1 MKSIGLACLR
11 SVGIAC
17 LLNGLI
23 SASSGAAAVTRG
35 TPSAGGPQKQET
47 QPPEI
52 RVLLGRGKL
61 RSVIAGR
68 SLRWSAIPRGG
79 NRAQAWNGPVEGGNI
94 ELICDARFKSIV
106 ISASQIGRAPRTW
119 RYQAGE
125 LEVQEASDTLHWE
138 GRPYP
143 SRLRIRPDS
152 EQGCEIVNHVGFE
165 TYLEGLVNH
174 EFSSK
179 WASSAVEAQVVAAR
193 TYALHQVREAR
204 RDPKRRYD
212 IESTERDQVYG
223 GAERVDAGARL
234 AVERTRGVILVEANA
249 IGAPALKL
257 TQAAPIRSGSVQ
269 DPQPLK
275 DRIPRLSHPE
285 SLSPLK
291 AYYHSTC
298 GGGTELPEKI
308 WGKKASGFKRRVKCS
323 SCGDSPKASWQL
335 PLNLKEL
342 SELLSARGPGLM
354 GKPLRLV
361 SLKIASWTAG
371 GRADRMELL
380 WRGADSKS
388 TIRQELSAQE
398 FRMRVGAGRVLS
410 TWFGIYKDKSGSLL
424 LQGRGYGHGVGLCQW
439 GAKNQGSQ
447 GARTEA
453 ILSHYYP
460 DTRLVRVW

>member
-1 MKSIGLACLR
+1 
-11 SVGIAC
+11 
-17 LLNGLI
+17 
-23 SASSGAAAVTRG
+23 
-35 TPSAGGPQKQET
+35 
-47 QPPEI
+47 
-52 RVLLGRGKL
+52 VLLGQGKL
-61 RSVIAGR
+61 RSTLSGR
-68 SLRWSAIPRGG
+68 GLRWSAIPRGAH
-79 NRAQAWNGPVEGGNI
+79 RAQAWNGPSEGASI
-94 ELICDARFKSIV
+94 EFLCDARFKSIV

-125 LEVQEASDTLHWE
+125 LEVQDASGTLHWE

-234 AVERTRGVILVEANA
+234 AVERTRGVILVEAQA
-249 IGAPALKL
+249 SVAPALKL
-257 TQAAPIRSGSVQ
+257 SRAAPIRGAHAGE
-269 DPQPLK
+269 PQTLTG
-275 DRIPRLSHPE
+275 RIPLASRLE
-285 SLSPLK
+285 SVTPLK

-308 WGKKASGFKRRVKCS
+308 WGKKATGFKRRVKCA

-342 SELLSARGPGLM
+342 SELLSTRGPGLK
-354 GKPLRLV
+354 GKPLRLE

-380 WRGADSKS
+380 WRGADGKS
-388 TIRQELSAQE
+388 VIRQELSAQE
-398 FRMRVGAGRVLS
+398 FRMWVGAGRVLS

-439 GAKNQGSQ
+439 GAKNQGAQ

-460 DTRLVRVW
+460 DARLVRVW

>member
-1 MKSIGLACLR
+1 M
-11 SVGIAC
+11 
-17 LLNGLI
+17 
-23 SASSGAAAVTRG
+23 AAAT
-35 TPSAGGPQKQET
+35 AAAPQSVEL

-52 RVLLGRGKL
+52 RVLLGRGRL
-61 RSVIAGR
+61 RSPLSGR
-68 SLRWSAIPRGG
+68 NLRWGAIPRGT
-79 NRAQAWNGPVEGGNI
+79 NRAVAWTGPEGGEGI
-94 ELICDARFKSIV
+94 EFLCDARFKSIV
-106 ISASQIGRAPRTW
+106 ISQAQAGRAPRTW

-125 LEVQEASDTLHWE
+125 LEVQDASGLLQWD
-138 GRPYP
+138 GKRYP
-143 SRLRIRPDS
+143 ARLRIRPDA
-152 EQGCEIVNHVGFE
+152 ELGCEIVNHVPFE

-179 WASSAVEAQVVAAR
+179 WAPAAVEAQVIAAR

-223 GAERVDAGARL
+223 GSERVDEGARL
-234 AVERTRGVILVEANA
+234 AVARTRGVILVDAQA
-249 IGAPALKL
+249 GGVPALKL
-257 TQAAPIRSGSVQ
+257 TRAAPIRGAHAVEVQ
-269 DPQPLK
+269 ASHTQALWE
-275 DRIPRLSHPE
+275 RIPRFNRPE
-285 SLSPLK
+285 SLTPLK

-335 PLNLKEL
+335 PLSLKEL
-342 SELLSARGPGLM
+342 SELLSARGPGSKS
-354 GKPLRLV
+354 KPLRLEG
-361 SLKIASWTAG
+361 LKIASWTAG
-371 GRADRMELL
+371 GRADRLELL

-388 TIRQELSAQE
+388 AIRQEISAQE

-410 TWFGIYKDKSGSLL
+410 TWFGIYKDKGGNLI

-439 GAKNQGSQ
+439 GAKNQGAR
-447 GARTEA
+447 GARTDA

-460 DTRLVRVW
+460 DSRLVRVW